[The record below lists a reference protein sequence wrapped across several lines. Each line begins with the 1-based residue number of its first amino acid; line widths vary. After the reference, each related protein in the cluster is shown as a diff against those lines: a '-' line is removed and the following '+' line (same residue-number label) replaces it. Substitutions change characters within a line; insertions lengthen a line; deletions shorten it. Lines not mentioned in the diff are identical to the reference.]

1 MYLARTLE
9 KSILKVSDFFPVL
22 LVTGPR
28 QVGKT
33 TILQT
38 CGREGR
44 NYVSLDTLEN
54 RSLAQNDP
62 ALFLQR
68 FKTPLLID
76 DIQYAPQLFPY
87 IKAIVDEQKQSGMY
101 WLTGSQQ
108 FHLMKNVSE
117 SLAGRVGILHLEG
130 FSQSERDG
138 QSERPPF
145 LPTPEIIEARS
156 AHAPKTDIEAI
167 FYQIWKGAYP
177 KMHRADDDIWQLFYD
192 AYVQT
197 YIERDIREL
206 GSVGNELDFLKFMKV
221 LAARTGQMLN
231 YSDIARDVGISA
243 PTVKAWVSMLQ
254 TSGLIFI
261 LQPYHNNINSRVIKT
276 PKVYFMDTG
285 LVCYLTGWNA
295 PQTLENCAMSGELLE
310 TYVISEIVKS
320 WWHNGKQPN
329 IYYYR
334 DKDRREIDVILEEN
348 GVLYPIEIKKKSN
361 PNSGD
366 IKAFETIETVL
377 KQKRGHGAVLCM
389 AQTHLPITAEVDAV
403 PIPYI

>member
-1 MYLARTLE
+1 MYLTRTLE
-9 KSILKVSDFFPVL
+9 KSIQKVSDFFPVL

-33 TILQT
+33 TILQA

-44 NYVSLDTLEN
+44 NYISLDTLEN

-68 FKTPLLID
+68 FKAPLLID
-76 DIQYAPQLFPY
+76 EIQYAPQLFPY
-87 IKAIVDEQKQSGMY
+87 IKAAVDEKKQSGMY

-130 FSQSERDG
+130 FSQAERDG
-138 QSERPPF
+138 QPERRLF
-145 LPTPEIIEARS
+145 LPTPKVIEDRA
-156 AHAPKTDIEAI
+156 AFAPKTDIEAV
-167 FYQIWKGAYP
+167 FHQIWKGSYP
-177 KMHRADDDIWQLFYD
+177 RMHEADDDMWQFFYD

-197 YIERDIREL
+197 YIERDIRDL

-221 LAARTGQMLN
+221 LAARTGQLLN

-243 PTVKAWVSMLQ
+243 PTVKAWVSLLQ

-361 PNSGD
+361 PNAGD
-366 IKAFETIETVL
+366 IKAFDAVETVL

-389 AQTHLPITAEVDAV
+389 ARTHLPITAEVDAV
-403 PIPYI
+403 PISYI

>member
-1 MYLARTLE
+1 MYLTRTLE
-9 KSILKVSDFFPVL
+9 KSIQKVSDFFPVL

-33 TILQT
+33 TILQA
-38 CGREGR
+38 CGSERR
-44 NYVSLDTLEN
+44 NYISLDTLEN

-68 FKTPLLID
+68 FKAPLLID
-76 DIQYAPQLFPY
+76 EIQYAPQLFPY
-87 IKAIVDEQKQSGMY
+87 IKAAVDEQKQSGMY

-130 FSQSERDG
+130 FSQAERDG
-138 QSERPPF
+138 QPERRLF
-145 LPTPEIIEARS
+145 LPTPKVIEDRA
-156 AHAPKTDIEAI
+156 AFAPKTDIEAV
-167 FYQIWKGAYP
+167 FHQIWKGSYP
-177 KMHRADDDIWQLFYD
+177 RMHEADDDMWQFFYD

-197 YIERDIREL
+197 YIERDIRDL

-221 LAARTGQMLN
+221 LAARTGQLLN

-243 PTVKAWVSMLQ
+243 PTVKAWVSLLQ

-361 PNSGD
+361 PNAGD
-366 IKAFETIETVL
+366 IKAFDAVETVL

-389 AQTHLPITAEVDAV
+389 ARTHLPITAEVDAV
-403 PIPYI
+403 PISYI

>member
-1 MYLARTLE
+1 MYLTRTLE
-9 KSILKVSDFFPVL
+9 KSIQKVSDFFPVL

-33 TILQT
+33 TILQA
-38 CGREGR
+38 CGSEGR
-44 NYVSLDTLEN
+44 NYISLDTLEN

-68 FKTPLLID
+68 FKAPLLID
-76 DIQYAPQLFPY
+76 EIQYAPQLFPY
-87 IKAIVDEQKQSGMY
+87 IKAAVDEQKQSGMY

-130 FSQSERDG
+130 FSQAERDG
-138 QSERPPF
+138 QPERRLF
-145 LPTPEIIEARS
+145 LPTPKAIEAR
-156 AHAPKTDIEAI
+156 AAFAPKTDIEAV
-167 FYQIWKGAYP
+167 FHQIWKGSYP
-177 KMHRADDDIWQLFYD
+177 RMHEADDDMWQFFYD

-197 YIERDIREL
+197 YIERDIRDL

-221 LAARTGQMLN
+221 LAARTGQLLN

-243 PTVKAWVSMLQ
+243 PTVKAWVSLLQ

-334 DKDRREIDVILEEN
+334 DKDRRGIDVILEEN

-361 PNSGD
+361 PNAGD
-366 IKAFETIETVL
+366 IKAFDAIETVL

-389 AQTHLPITAEVDAV
+389 ARTHLPITAEVDAV
-403 PIPYI
+403 PISYI

>member
-1 MYLARTLE
+1 MYLTRTLE
-9 KSILKVSDFFPVL
+9 KSIQKVSDFFPVL

-33 TILQT
+33 TILQA
-38 CGREGR
+38 CGSERR
-44 NYVSLDTLEN
+44 NYISLDTLEN

-68 FKTPLLID
+68 FKAPLLID
-76 DIQYAPQLFPY
+76 EIQYAPQLFPY
-87 IKAIVDEQKQSGMY
+87 IKAAVDEQKQSGMY

-117 SLAGRVGILHLEG
+117 SLAGRGGILHLEG
-130 FSQSERDG
+130 FSQAERDG
-138 QSERPPF
+138 QPERRLF
-145 LPTPEIIEARS
+145 LPTPKVIEDRA
-156 AHAPKTDIEAI
+156 AFAPKTDIEAV
-167 FYQIWKGAYP
+167 FHQIWKGSYP
-177 KMHRADDDIWQLFYD
+177 RMHEADDDMWQFFYD

-197 YIERDIREL
+197 YIERDIRDL

-221 LAARTGQMLN
+221 LAARTGQLLN

-243 PTVKAWVSMLQ
+243 PTVKAWVSLLQ

-361 PNSGD
+361 PNAGD
-366 IKAFETIETVL
+366 IKAFDAVETVL

-389 AQTHLPITAEVDAV
+389 ARTHLPITAEVDAV
-403 PIPYI
+403 PISYI

>member
-9 KSILKVSDFFPVL
+9 KSIQKVSDFFPVL

-33 TILQT
+33 TILQA
-38 CGREGR
+38 CGRKGR

-54 RSLAQNDP
+54 RNLAQNDP

-68 FKTPLLID
+68 FKAPLLID
-76 DIQYAPQLFPY
+76 EIQYAPQLFPY

-130 FSQSERDG
+130 FSQAERDD
-138 QSERPPF
+138 QPERPPF
-145 LPTPEIIEARS
+145 LPTPEAIEARAS
-156 AHAPKTDIEAI
+156 HAPKTDIVSI
-167 FYQIWKGAYP
+167 FHQIWKGAYP
-177 KMHRADDDIWQLFYD
+177 KMHGADDDMWQLFYD

-206 GSVGNELDFLKFMKV
+206 GNVGSELDFLKFMKV
-221 LAARTGQMLN
+221 LAARTGQLLN
-231 YSDIARDVGISA
+231 YSDIARDVGVSA
-243 PTVKAWVSMLQ
+243 PTIKSWVSMLQ

-276 PKVYFMDTG
+276 PKIYFMDTG
-285 LVCYLTGWNA
+285 LVCYLTGWNS
-295 PQTLENCAMSGELLE
+295 PQTLEHCAMSGELLE

-334 DKDRREIDVILEEN
+334 DKDRREIDVILEEK

-361 PNSGD
+361 PNAGD
-366 IKAFETIETVL
+366 IKAFDAIETVL

>member
-9 KSILKVSDFFPVL
+9 KSIRKVSDFFPVL

-33 TILQT
+33 TILQA
-38 CGREGR
+38 CGGEGR

-54 RSLAQNDP
+54 RDLAQNDP

-68 FKTPLLID
+68 FKAPLLID
-76 DIQYAPQLFPY
+76 EIQYAPQLFPY
-87 IKAIVDEQKQSGMY
+87 IKAAVDEQKQSGMY

-130 FSQSERDG
+130 FSQAERDG
-138 QSERPPF
+138 QPERPPF
-145 LPTPEIIEARS
+145 LPDPEDFVARA
-156 AHAPKTDIEAI
+156 AHAPKTDIVSI
-167 FYQIWKGAYP
+167 FHQIWKGAYP
-177 KMHRADDDIWQLFYD
+177 RMHEADDDMWQLFYD

-197 YIERDIREL
+197 YIERDIRDL
-206 GSVGNELDFLKFMKV
+206 GAVGNELDFLKFMKV
-221 LAARTGQMLN
+221 LAARTGQLLN

-276 PKVYFMDTG
+276 PKIYFMDTG
-285 LVCYLTGWNA
+285 LVCYLTGWNSPKA
-295 PQTLENCAMSGELLE
+295 LENCAMSGELLE

-320 WWHNGKQPN
+320 WWHNGKQPS

-348 GVLYPIEIKKKSN
+348 GVLHPIEIKKKSN
-361 PNSGD
+361 PNKGD
-366 IKAFETIETVL
+366 IKAFEAIETVL
-377 KQKRGHGAVLCM
+377 RQKRGHGAVLCM
-389 AQTHLPITAEVDAV
+389 ASTHLPITAEVDAV
-403 PIPYI
+403 PIPYL

>member
-1 MYLARTLE
+1 MYLTRTLE
-9 KSILKVSDFFPVL
+9 KSIQKVSDFFPVL

-33 TILQT
+33 TILQA

-44 NYVSLDTLEN
+44 NYISLDTLEN
-54 RSLAQNDP
+54 RSLA
-62 ALFLQR
+62 
-68 FKTPLLID
+68 PLLID
-76 DIQYAPQLFPY
+76 EIQYAPQLFPY
-87 IKAIVDEQKQSGMY
+87 IKAAVDEKKQSGMY

-130 FSQSERDG
+130 FSQAERDG
-138 QSERPPF
+138 QPERRLF
-145 LPTPEIIEARS
+145 LPTPKAIEAR
-156 AHAPKTDIEAI
+156 AAFAPKTDIEAV
-167 FYQIWKGAYP
+167 FHQIWKGSYP
-177 KMHRADDDIWQLFYD
+177 RMHEADDDMWQFFYD

-197 YIERDIREL
+197 YIERDIRDL

-221 LAARTGQMLN
+221 LAARTGQLLN

-348 GVLYPIEIKKKSN
+348 GVLYPIEVKKKSN
-361 PNSGD
+361 PNAGD
-366 IKAFETIETVL
+366 IKAFDAIETVL

-389 AQTHLPITAEVDAV
+389 ARTHLPITAEVDAV
-403 PIPYI
+403 PISYI

>member
-9 KSILKVSDFFPVL
+9 KSIRKVSDFFPVL

-33 TILQT
+33 TIFQA

-68 FKTPLLID
+68 FKAPLLID
-76 DIQYAPQLFPY
+76 EIQYAPQLFPY

-138 QSERPPF
+138 LPERPPF
-145 LPTPEIIEARS
+145 LPTPEAIEARA

-167 FYQIWKGAYP
+167 FHQIWKGSYP
-177 KMHRADDDIWQLFYD
+177 KMHGADDDMWQLFYD
-192 AYVQT
+192 SYVQT

-206 GSVGNELDFLKFMKV
+206 GTVGNELDFLKFMKV

-276 PKVYFMDTG
+276 PKIYFMDTG

-295 PQTLENCAMSGELLE
+295 PQTLEHCAMSGELLE
-310 TYVISEIVKS
+310 TYIISEIVKS

-361 PNSGD
+361 PNAGD
-366 IKAFETIETVL
+366 IKAFDAIETVL

>member
-1 MYLARTLE
+1 MYLTRTLE
-9 KSILKVSDFFPVL
+9 KSIQKVSDFFPVL

-33 TILQT
+33 TILQA
-38 CGREGR
+38 CGSERR
-44 NYVSLDTLEN
+44 NYISLDTLEN

-68 FKTPLLID
+68 FKAPLLID
-76 DIQYAPQLFPY
+76 EIQYAPQLFPY
-87 IKAIVDEQKQSGMY
+87 IKAAVDEQKQSGMY

-130 FSQSERDG
+130 FSQAERDG
-138 QSERPPF
+138 QPERRLF
-145 LPTPEIIEARS
+145 LPTPKVIEDRA
-156 AHAPKTDIEAI
+156 AFAPKTDIEAV
-167 FYQIWKGAYP
+167 FHQIWKGSYP
-177 KMHRADDDIWQLFYD
+177 RMHEADDDMWQFFYD

-197 YIERDIREL
+197 YIERDIRDL
-206 GSVGNELDFLKFMKV
+206 GSVGNELDFLTFMKV
-221 LAARTGQMLN
+221 LAARTGQLLN

-243 PTVKAWVSMLQ
+243 PTVKAWVSLLQ

-361 PNSGD
+361 PNAGD
-366 IKAFETIETVL
+366 IKAFDAVETVL

-389 AQTHLPITAEVDAV
+389 ARTHLPITAEVDAV
-403 PIPYI
+403 PISYI

>member
-177 KMHRADDDIWQLFYD
+177 KMHRADDDMWQLFYD

>member
-1 MYLARTLE
+1 MYLSRTLE
-9 KSILKVSDFFPVL
+9 KSIQKISAFFPVL

-33 TILQT
+33 TILQV
-38 CGREGR
+38 CGSEGR

-54 RSLAQNDP
+54 RNLARNDP

-68 FKTPLLID
+68 FKPPLLID
-76 DIQYAPQLFPY
+76 EIQYAPQLFPY

-130 FSQSERDG
+130 FSQAERDG
-138 QSERPPF
+138 QPERPLF
-145 LPTPEIIEARS
+145 LPTPKTIEARS

-167 FYQIWKGAYP
+167 YHQIWKGSYP
-177 KMHRADDDIWQLFYD
+177 RLHGTGDDMWQFFYD

-206 GSVGNELDFLKFMKV
+206 GTVGNELDFLKFMKV
-221 LAARTGQMLN
+221 LAARTGQILN
-231 YSDIARDVGISA
+231 YSDIARDVGISS
-243 PTVKAWVSMLQ
+243 PTVKAWMSMLQ
-254 TSGLIFI
+254 TSGLIFM

-285 LVCYLTGWNA
+285 LACYLTGWNS

-310 TYVISEIVKS
+310 TFVLSEIVKS

-334 DKDRREIDVILEEN
+334 DKDRREIDVLLEEN
-348 GVLYPIEIKKKSN
+348 GVLYPIEIKKKTN
-361 PNSGD
+361 PNTGD
-366 IKAFETIETVL
+366 IKAFGAIETIL

>member
-177 KMHRADDDIWQLFYD
+177 KMHRADDDMWQLFYD

-403 PIPYI
+403 PISYI

>member
-1 MYLARTLE
+1 MYLVRTLE
-9 KSILKVSDFFPVL
+9 KSIQKVSDFFPVL

-33 TILQT
+33 TILQA
-38 CGREGR
+38 CGAEKR

-54 RSLAQNDP
+54 RSLAQKDP

-68 FKTPLLID
+68 FKAPLLID
-76 DIQYAPQLFPY
+76 EIQYAPQLFPY

-138 QSERPPF
+138 QPERSPF
-145 LPTPEIIEARS
+145 LPTQEAIEARS

-167 FYQIWKGAYP
+167 FHQIWKGAYP
-177 KMHRADDDIWQLFYD
+177 KMHEADDDMWQLFYD

-221 LAARTGQMLN
+221 LAARTGQLLN

-243 PTVKAWVSMLQ
+243 PTVKAWVSLLQ

-361 PNSGD
+361 PNAGD
-366 IKAFETIETVL
+366 IKAFDAIETVL

>member
-1 MYLARTLE
+1 MYFARTLE
-9 KSILKVSDFFPVL
+9 KCIQKVSDFFPVL

-33 TILQT
+33 TILQA
-38 CGREGR
+38 CGNEGR
-44 NYVSLDTLEN
+44 NYISLDTLEN
-54 RSLAQNDP
+54 RSLAQSDP

-68 FKTPLLID
+68 FKAPLLID
-76 DIQYAPQLFPY
+76 EIQYAPQLFPY
-87 IKAIVDEQKQSGMY
+87 IKAAVDEQKQSGMY

-130 FSQSERDG
+130 FSQAERDG
-138 QSERPPF
+138 QPERRLF
-145 LPTPEIIEARS
+145 LPTPKAIEAR
-156 AHAPKTDIEAI
+156 AAFAPKTDIEAV
-167 FYQIWKGAYP
+167 FHQIWKGSYP
-177 KMHRADDDIWQLFYD
+177 RMHEADDDMWQFFYD

-197 YIERDIREL
+197 YIERDIRDL

-221 LAARTGQMLN
+221 LAARTGQLLN

-243 PTVKAWVSMLQ
+243 PTVKAWVSLLQ

-361 PNSGD
+361 PNAGD
-366 IKAFETIETVL
+366 IKAFDAIETVL

-389 AQTHLPITAEVDAV
+389 ARTHLPITAEVDAV
-403 PIPYI
+403 PISYI

>member
-1 MYLARTLE
+1 MYLTRTLE
-9 KSILKVSDFFPVL
+9 KSIQKVSDFFPVL

-33 TILQT
+33 TILQA
-38 CGREGR
+38 CGSERR
-44 NYVSLDTLEN
+44 NYISLDTLEN

-68 FKTPLLID
+68 FKAPLLID
-76 DIQYAPQLFPY
+76 EIQYAPQLFPY
-87 IKAIVDEQKQSGMY
+87 IKAAVDEKKQSGMY

-130 FSQSERDG
+130 FSQAERDG
-138 QSERPPF
+138 QPERRLF
-145 LPTPEIIEARS
+145 LPTPKAIEAR
-156 AHAPKTDIEAI
+156 AAFAPKTDIEAV
-167 FYQIWKGAYP
+167 FHQIWKGSYP
-177 KMHRADDDIWQLFYD
+177 RMHEADDDMWQFFYD

-197 YIERDIREL
+197 YIERDIRDL

-221 LAARTGQMLN
+221 LAARTGQLLN

-320 WWHNGKQPN
+320 WWHNGRQPN

-348 GVLYPIEIKKKSN
+348 GVLYPIEVKKKSN
-361 PNSGD
+361 PNAGD
-366 IKAFETIETVL
+366 IKAFDAIETVL

-389 AQTHLPITAEVDAV
+389 ARTHLPITAEVDAV
-403 PIPYI
+403 PISYI

>member
-1 MYLARTLE
+1 MYLTRTLE
-9 KSILKVSDFFPVL
+9 KSIQKVSDFFPVL

-33 TILQT
+33 TILQA
-38 CGREGR
+38 CGSERR
-44 NYVSLDTLEN
+44 NYISLDTLEN

-68 FKTPLLID
+68 FKAPLLID
-76 DIQYAPQLFPY
+76 EIQYAPQLFPY
-87 IKAIVDEQKQSGMY
+87 IKAAVDEKKQSGMY

-130 FSQSERDG
+130 FSQAERDG
-138 QSERPPF
+138 QPERRLF
-145 LPTPEIIEARS
+145 LPTPKAIEAR
-156 AHAPKTDIEAI
+156 AAFAPKTDIEAV
-167 FYQIWKGAYP
+167 FHQIWKGSYP
-177 KMHRADDDIWQLFYD
+177 RMHEADDDMWQFFYD

-197 YIERDIREL
+197 YIERDIRDL

-221 LAARTGQMLN
+221 LAARTGQLLN

-348 GVLYPIEIKKKSN
+348 GVLYPIEVKKKSN
-361 PNSGD
+361 PNAGD
-366 IKAFETIETVL
+366 IKAFDAIETVL

-389 AQTHLPITAEVDAV
+389 ARTHLPITAEVDAV
-403 PIPYI
+403 PISYI

>member
-1 MYLARTLE
+1 MYLTRTLE
-9 KSILKVSDFFPVL
+9 KSIQKVSDFFPVL

-33 TILQT
+33 TILQA
-38 CGREGR
+38 CGNEGR
-44 NYVSLDTLEN
+44 NYISLDTLEN

-68 FKTPLLID
+68 FKAPLLID
-76 DIQYAPQLFPY
+76 EIQYAPQLFPY
-87 IKAIVDEQKQSGMY
+87 IKAAVDEKKQSGMY

-130 FSQSERDG
+130 FSQAERDG
-138 QSERPPF
+138 QPERRLF
-145 LPTPEIIEARS
+145 LPTPKAIEAR
-156 AHAPKTDIEAI
+156 AAFAPKTDIEAV
-167 FYQIWKGAYP
+167 FHQIWKGSYP
-177 KMHRADDDIWQLFYD
+177 RMHEADDDMWQFFYD

-197 YIERDIREL
+197 YIERDIRDL

-221 LAARTGQMLN
+221 LAARTGQLLN

-243 PTVKAWVSMLQ
+243 PTVKQ
-254 TSGLIFI
+254 T
-261 LQPYHNNINSRVIKT
+261 
-276 PKVYFMDTG
+276 
-285 LVCYLTGWNA
+285 
-295 PQTLENCAMSGELLE
+295 
-310 TYVISEIVKS
+310 
-320 WWHNGKQPN
+320 N

-348 GVLYPIEIKKKSN
+348 GVLYPIEVKKKSN
-361 PNSGD
+361 PNAGD
-366 IKAFETIETVL
+366 IKAFDAIETVL

-389 AQTHLPITAEVDAV
+389 ARTHLPITAEVDAV
-403 PIPYI
+403 PISYI

>member
-1 MYLARTLE
+1 MYLTRTLE
-9 KSILKVSDFFPVL
+9 KSIQKVSDFFPVL
-22 LVTGPR
+22 LVIGPR

-33 TILQT
+33 TILQA
-38 CGREGR
+38 CGSERR
-44 NYVSLDTLEN
+44 NYISLDTLEN

-68 FKTPLLID
+68 FKAPLLID
-76 DIQYAPQLFPY
+76 EIQYAPQLFPY
-87 IKAIVDEQKQSGMY
+87 IKAAVDEQKQSGMY

-130 FSQSERDG
+130 FSQAERDG
-138 QSERPPF
+138 QPERRLF
-145 LPTPEIIEARS
+145 LPTPKVIEDRA
-156 AHAPKTDIEAI
+156 AFAPKTDIEAV
-167 FYQIWKGAYP
+167 FHQIWKGSYP
-177 KMHRADDDIWQLFYD
+177 RMHEADDDMWQFFYD

-197 YIERDIREL
+197 YIERDIRDL

-221 LAARTGQMLN
+221 LAARTGQLLN

-243 PTVKAWVSMLQ
+243 PTVKAWVSLLQ

-320 WWHNGKQPN
+320 WWHNGKHPN
-329 IYYYR
+329 LYYYR

-361 PNSGD
+361 PNAGD
-366 IKAFETIETVL
+366 IKAFDAIETVL

-389 AQTHLPITAEVDAV
+389 ARTHLPITAEVDAV
-403 PIPYI
+403 PISYI

>member
-9 KSILKVSDFFPVL
+9 NSIKKVSEFFPVL

-33 TILQT
+33 TTLQA
-38 CGREGR
+38 CGATKR
-44 NYVSLDTLEN
+44 NYVSLDTLDN

-68 FKTPLLID
+68 FKAPLLID
-76 DIQYAPQLFPY
+76 EIQYAPQLFPY

-117 SLAGRVGILHLEG
+117 SLAGRVSILHLEG
-130 FSQSERDG
+130 FSQAERDNYP
-138 QSERPPF
+138 ERPPF
-145 LPTPEIIEARS
+145 LPTPDVIADR
-156 AHAPKTDIEAI
+156 AYHAPNTDIESI
-167 FYQIWKGAYP
+167 FHRIWKGAYP
-177 KMHRADDDIWQLFYD
+177 KMHWADDAMWQHFFD
-192 AYVQT
+192 GYVQT

-206 GSVGNELDFLKFMKV
+206 GNVGNELDFLRFMKV
-221 LAARTGQMLN
+221 LAARTGQLLN

-243 PTVKAWVSMLQ
+243 PTIKAWVSMLV
-254 TSGLIFI
+254 TSGLIFL

-285 LVCYLTGWNA
+285 LVCYLTGWNS
-295 PQTLENCAMSGELLE
+295 PQTLENGAMSGELLE
-310 TYVISEIVKS
+310 TFVISEIVKS
-320 WWHNGKQPN
+320 WWHNGRQPN

-334 DKDRREIDVILEEN
+334 DKDRREIDVIIEEN
-348 GVLYPIEIKKKSN
+348 GMLYPMEIKKKSN
-361 PNSGD
+361 PNAGD
-366 IKAFETIETVL
+366 IKSFDAIETVL
-377 KQKRGHGAVLCM
+377 KRKRGHGAVLCM
-389 AQTHLPITAEVDAV
+389 ARTHLPITAEVDAV
-403 PIPYI
+403 PIPYV